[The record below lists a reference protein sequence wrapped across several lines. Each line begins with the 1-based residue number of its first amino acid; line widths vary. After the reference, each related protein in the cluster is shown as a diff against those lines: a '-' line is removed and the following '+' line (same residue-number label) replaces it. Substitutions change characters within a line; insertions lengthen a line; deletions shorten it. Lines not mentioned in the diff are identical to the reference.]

1 VEEKYIRA
9 DGTTVFMEVAAVPL
23 VYKGQNAAQV
33 VIRDITERKKT
44 EAVLKERT
52 ATLEKANKELEHFAY
67 VASHDLKEPLRK
79 ISSFTG
85 LLASRYKGR
94 LDEKADNYIWYI
106 VDGAKRMEKLIE
118 DLLTY
123 SRLSRAELTLE
134 AISAE
139 SSVKQAISDLE
150 QFLTEND
157 AEVTYTQLPIIQVN
171 PVQFEQLVR
180 NLIHNA
186 VKFRTED
193 KPRVHISARRTD
205 DFWVFSVTDNGIG
218 IDPEQSE
225 RIFRIFQRLHTRD
238 EYTGTGI
245 GLAVAKRVVERHGG
259 RIWVESTPGK
269 GSTFYFTVPERLDLD
284 AVI

>member
-1 VEEKYIRA
+1 V
-9 DGTTVFMEVAAVPL
+9 
-23 VYKGQNAAQV
+23 
-33 VIRDITERKKT
+33 RDITERKQAEEALRQKT
-44 EAVLKERT
+44 D
-52 ATLEKANKELEHFAY
+52 ELEHFAY

-106 VDGAKRMEKLIE
+106 VDGAIRMEKLIE

-123 SRLSRAELTLE
+123 SRLGRAELTLE
-134 AISAE
+134 TISAE
-139 SSVKQAISDLE
+139 SSVKQAMSDLE

-157 AEVTYTQLPIIQVN
+157 AEVTYAELPVIQVN

-193 KPRVHISARRTD
+193 KPCVHISAERKD
-205 DFWVFSVTDNGIG
+205 DCWVFSVADNGIG

-225 RIFRIFQRLHTRD
+225 RIFGIFQRLHNRD
-238 EYTGTGI
+238 KYSGTGI
-245 GLAVAKRVVERHGG
+245 GLAVAKKVVERHGG
-259 RIWVESTPGK
+259 RIWVESSPGK
-269 GSTFYFTVPERLDLD
+269 GSVFYFTVPER
-284 AVI
+284 